1 MRDIAQIISAD
12 QSLSARLLRLVNS
25 AFFGFPSKI
34 DTISHAVTIIGKK
47 QLRDLA
53 LATSVIQM
61 FRGIPSHL
69 IQVRPFW
76 EHSIGCGIASRLLA
90 SFHKVPNIEQFF
102 VTGLPHDIGRLIL
115 YNHNPEQAKEALTQS
130 SETGKFLHLSERA
143 VMSYEH
149 ADVGGLLLSEWR
161 LPKSLEDAV
170 RFHHRPGRSRQFPL
184 ESSITHVADL
194 ITNAL
199 EMGTSGEH
207 FVPALEV
214 SAWVEIGLSASV
226 IGPLTQQMDQQ
237 FHDTADLFLKDI
249 VR

>member
-1 MRDIAQIISAD
+1 
-12 QSLSARLLRLVNS
+12 
-25 AFFGFPSKI
+25 
-34 DTISHAVTIIGKK
+34 
-47 QLRDLA
+47 
-53 LATSVIQM
+53 
-61 FRGIPSHL
+61 
-69 IQVRPFW
+69 
-76 EHSIGCGIASRLLA
+76 
-90 SFHKVPNIEQFF
+90 
-102 VTGLPHDIGRLIL
+102 
-115 YNHNPEQAKEALTQS
+115 
-130 SETGKFLHLSERA
+130 
-143 VMSYEH
+143 MSYDH

-170 RFHHRPGRSRQFPL
+170 RFHHRLGRSRQFPL

-237 FHDTADLFLKDI
+237 FHDTANLFLEDI